1 MGGPIFFVKC
11 ASTNSKAVGAPTPDG
26 FAFVPLRAVFS
37 DSIRWVIETGQ

>member
-26 FAFVPLRAVFS
+26 FAFVPLRAS
-37 DSIRWVIETGQ
+37 DGIRWVIETGQ